1 MDHDS
6 SDDSFEEN
14 SSDAAHKLT
23 HNQLQ
28 PPDLHLNITKDSNGR
43 LDVAKSSELI
53 PSARSNRS
61 NKSSSRNIRKRNSI
75 LI

>member
-14 SSDAAHKLT
+14 SYDAAQKIS

-28 PPDLHLNITKDSNGR
+28 PPDLHLNITKDLKGK
-43 LDVAKSSELI
+43 LDVSK
-53 PSARSNRS
+53 
-61 NKSSSRNIRKRNSI
+61 
-75 LI
+75 

>member
-14 SSDAAHKLT
+14 SSDAAQKIS

-28 PPDLHLNITKDSNGR
+28 PPDLHLNITKDSKGR
-43 LDVAKSSELI
+43 LDVSK
-53 PSARSNRS
+53 
-61 NKSSSRNIRKRNSI
+61 
-75 LI
+75 